1 MTNGAASSSPE
12 AIKQAKAVLRQA
24 ILARRDAA
32 DTASRSRHS
41 QTITQKLCAL
51 PAYRA
56 AGVVAAYA
64 SFGSELDTSAFL
76 ARILADGKQ
85 LLLPRINRAQ
95 RALELRHVIDLDAD
109 LVAGVWGIR
118 EPAERC
124 PILSTTAVG
133 FMLVPGVAFTAAGA
147 RLGYGG
153 GFYDR
158 LLASFDRRIAR
169 VAAAFQ
175 LQMVDQLP
183 EGPHDERINMVV
195 TENQAPTAITT

>member
-1 MTNGAASSSPE
+1 MTSGAASSAE
-12 AIKQAKAVLRQA
+12 AIKQAKAALRQEV
-24 ILARRDAA
+24 LARRDAA

-41 QTITQKLCAL
+41 QTITQKLCAS

-56 AGVVAAYA
+56 ADVIAAYA

-85 LLLPRINRAQ
+85 LLLPRINREQ
-95 RALELRHVIDLDAD
+95 RALELRHVIDLGAD
-109 LVAGVWGIR
+109 LVSGVWGIR
-118 EPAERC
+118 EPAEHC
-124 PILSTTAVG
+124 PILSPAKVG
-133 FMLVPGVAFTAAGA
+133 FMLVPGVAFTAGGA

-183 EGPHDERINMVV
+183 EGPRDERVNMVV
-195 TENQAPTAITT
+195 TENQAVSAITT

>member
-1 MTNGAASSSPE
+1 MINGAASSPE
-12 AIKQAKAVLRQA
+12 AIKQAKAALRET

-32 DTASRSRHS
+32 DVASRSRDS

-56 AGVVAAYA
+56 ANVVAAYA
-64 SFGSELDTSAFL
+64 SFGSELDTAEFL
-76 ARILADGKQ
+76 ARVLRDGKQ

-95 RALELRHVIDLDAD
+95 RVLELRHVIDLGAD
-109 LVAGVWGIR
+109 LVSGVWAIR

-124 PILSTTAVG
+124 PILSVTKIE
-133 FMLVPGVAFTAAGA
+133 FMLVPGVAFTASGA

-158 LLASFDRRIAR
+158 LLASLDPRGVRI
-169 VAAAFQ
+169 AAAFE
-175 LQMVDQLP
+175 LQMVHHLP
-183 EGPHDERINMVV
+183 EGPHDQRVDQVV
-195 TENQAPTAITT
+195 TEK

>member
-1 MTNGAASSSPE
+1 MTSGAASPSE
-12 AIKQAKAVLRQA
+12 ATRQAKAALRQA

-32 DTASRSRHS
+32 DVATRSRNS

-51 PAYRA
+51 PEYRA
-56 AGVVAAYA
+56 ADVVAAYA
-64 SFGSELDTSAFL
+64 SFGSELDTSEFL
-76 ARILADGKQ
+76 VRILADGKQ
-85 LLLPRINRAQ
+85 LVLPRINRAQ
-95 RALELRHVIDLDAD
+95 RVLELRQVDDLDAD

-124 PILSTTAVG
+124 AILSPSAVE
-133 FMLVPGVAFTAAGA
+133 FMLVPGVAFTASGA

-158 LLASFDRRIAR
+158 LLASFDRRVAR
-169 VAAAFQ
+169 IAAAFD

-183 EGPHDERINMVV
+183 EGPRDQRVDRVI
-195 TENQAPTAITT
+195 TEK

>member
-1 MTNGAASSSPE
+1 MTRGVASSPE
-12 AIKQAKAVLRQA
+12 AIKQAKAALRQV

-32 DTASRSRHS
+32 DVASRSRDS

-56 AGVVAAYA
+56 ANLVAAYA
-64 SFGSELDTSAFL
+64 SFGSELDTSEFL
-76 ARILADGKQ
+76 ARILTDGKQ
-85 LLLPRINRAQ
+85 LVLPRINRAQ
-95 RALELRHVIDLDAD
+95 RALELRHVVDLGAD

-124 PILSTTAVG
+124 PLLSLTKVE
-133 FMLVPGVAFTAAGA
+133 FMLVPGVAFAASGA

-158 LLASFDRRIAR
+158 LLASLDRNMARI
-169 VAAAFQ
+169 AAAFQ

-183 EGPHDERINMVV
+183 EGPHDQRVDRVV
-195 TENQAPTAITT
+195 TQM

>member
-1 MTNGAASSSPE
+1 MTRGVASSPE
-12 AIKQAKAVLRQA
+12 AIKQAKAALRQV

-32 DTASRSRHS
+32 DVASRSRDS

-56 AGVVAAYA
+56 ANLVAAYA
-64 SFGSELDTSAFL
+64 SFGSELDTSEFL
-76 ARILADGKQ
+76 ARILTDGKQ
-85 LLLPRINRAQ
+85 LVLPRINRAQ
-95 RALELRHVIDLDAD
+95 RALELRHVVDLGAD

-124 PILSTTAVG
+124 PLLSLTKVE
-133 FMLVPGVAFTAAGA
+133 FMLVPGVAFAASGA

-158 LLASFDRRIAR
+158 LLASLYRNMARI
-169 VAAAFQ
+169 AAAFQ

-183 EGPHDERINMVV
+183 EGPHDQRVDRVV
-195 TENQAPTAITT
+195 TQM

>member
-1 MTNGAASSSPE
+1 MTSGAAASSE
-12 AIKQAKAVLRQA
+12 AIKQAKAALRQQ

-32 DTASRSRHS
+32 DIATRNCNSHA
-41 QTITQKLCAL
+41 TTEKLRAL

-56 AGVVAAYA
+56 AKTVAAYA
-64 SFGSELDTSAFL
+64 SFGSELDTGEFL
-76 ARILADGKQ
+76 VGILEDGKQ

-95 RALELRHVIDLDAD
+95 RVLELRQVIDLNAD

-124 PILSTTAVG
+124 RIASPATVE
-133 FMLVPGVAFTAAGA
+133 FMLVPGVAFTTDGA

-169 VAAAFQ
+169 VAAAFE
-175 LQMVDQLP
+175 LQVVGQLP
-183 EGPHDERINMVV
+183 EGPHDQRVDTVV
-195 TENQAPTAITT
+195 TEKFTT

>member
-1 MTNGAASSSPE
+1 MINGAASSPE
-12 AIKQAKAVLRQA
+12 AIKQAKAALRQA

-32 DTASRSRHS
+32 DVASRSRDS

-56 AGVVAAYA
+56 ANVVAAYA
-64 SFGSELDTSAFL
+64 SFGSELDTSEFL
-76 ARILADGKQ
+76 ARVLRDGKQ

-95 RALELRHVIDLDAD
+95 RALELRHVIDPGAD
-109 LVAGVWGIR
+109 LVSGVWGIR

-124 PILSTTAVG
+124 PIASVTKVE
-133 FMLVPGVAFTAAGA
+133 FMLVPGVAFTASGA

-158 LLASFDRRIAR
+158 LLASLDRRVVRI
-169 VAAAFQ
+169 AAAFE
-175 LQMVDQLP
+175 LQRVDDLP
-183 EGPHDERINMVV
+183 EGPHDQRVDQVV
-195 TENQAPTAITT
+195 TET

>member
-1 MTNGAASSSPE
+1 MTRGAASSPE
-12 AIKQAKAVLRQA
+12 AIKQAKAAMRQT

-32 DTASRSRHS
+32 DVASRSRDS

-56 AGVVAAYA
+56 ANLVAAYA
-64 SFGSELDTSAFL
+64 SFGSELDTSEFL
-76 ARILADGKQ
+76 ARILTDGKQ
-85 LLLPRINRAQ
+85 LVLPRINRAQ
-95 RALELRHVIDLDAD
+95 RALELRHVVDLGAD

-124 PILSTTAVG
+124 PLLSLTKVE
-133 FMLVPGVAFTAAGA
+133 FMLVPGVAFAASGA

-158 LLASFDRRIAR
+158 LLASLDRNMARI
-169 VAAAFQ
+169 AAAFQ

-183 EGPHDERINMVV
+183 EGPHDQRVDRVV
-195 TENQAPTAITT
+195 TQM

>member
-1 MTNGAASSSPE
+1 MTRGAASSAE
-12 AIKQAKAVLRQA
+12 AIKQAKAALRLA

-32 DTASRSRHS
+32 DVASRSRDS
-41 QTITQKLCAL
+41 QTITQKLRAL

-64 SFGSELDTSAFL
+64 SFGSELDTSEFIAS
-76 ARILADGKQ
+76 ILTDGKQ

-95 RALELRHVIDLDAD
+95 RVLELRQVVDLGAD
-109 LVAGVWGIR
+109 LVSGVWGIR

-124 PILSTTAVG
+124 PMLSLTKVE
-133 FMLVPGVAFTAAGA
+133 FMLVPGVAFTASGA

-158 LLASFDRRIAR
+158 LLASLDRRIAR
-169 VAAAFQ
+169 IAAAFQ
-175 LQMVDQLP
+175 LQMADHIPEGLHDQRVDQVL
-183 EGPHDERINMVV
+183 
-195 TENQAPTAITT
+195 TEK